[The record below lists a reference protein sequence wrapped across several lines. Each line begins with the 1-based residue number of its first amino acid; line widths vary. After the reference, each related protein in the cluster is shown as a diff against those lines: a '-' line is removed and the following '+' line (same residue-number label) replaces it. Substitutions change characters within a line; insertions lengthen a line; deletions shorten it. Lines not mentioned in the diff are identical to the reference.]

1 MLNIKSQMFNS
12 KVLVWSLIAA
22 AFIGPGTVATAA
34 KAGSQGGWYY
44 LVFVALAAVAGL
56 LLMEMVARL
65 TLVSGQSL
73 GQVLGRKGRWLGV
86 LCFGAVLLGCMAYQ
100 SGNLLGALGGVQL
113 VLPVEK
119 NWVIGIGAIASL
131 VLWPGES
138 RKIARALA
146 GVVALMGLVFVVAAT
161 ILLFGDHSLAG
172 QGEITTATIIGLV
185 GTTIVPYNFFLA
197 AGLGRGESLTDMR
210 RGLFAS
216 FVVGAL
222 ITGSIVLVGSL
233 APSFSGFDDLART
246 LDAGFGDGGAMILG
260 IGLFAAGFS
269 SAVTAP
275 LAAALAGR
283 ELLAGANGKS
293 FGPRGVWFRVIWVAV
308 LGVGLSVA
316 LLDLDMVTVI
326 LAAQI
331 ANGLLLPFIA
341 AIVLVLANDRRLLGD
356 RVNAWW
362 QNGLGFLI
370 AAFLAQKNAALLL
383 GVLEENWG
391 MQTPTWTDFLV
402 AGIYGLVVLW
412 LMNRIRTSGPVA
424 NSNNKPV
431 K

>member
-1 MLNIKSQMFNS
+1 MFNS

-34 KAGSQGGWYY
+34 RAGSQGGWYY
-44 LVFVALAAVAGL
+44 LGFVVLAAVAGL

-73 GQVLGRKGRWLGV
+73 GHILGRNGRWLGW

-113 VLPVEK
+113 MVPAQKYWVLP
-119 NWVIGIGAIASL
+119 IGALALL

-146 GVVALMGLVFVVAAT
+146 GVVALMGVVFVVTAT
-161 ILLFGDHSLAG
+161 ILVFGEQPLAG
-172 QGEITTATIIGLV
+172 QATVTTATIIGLV

-197 AGLGRGESLTDMR
+197 AGLGRGETLADMR
-210 RGLFAS
+210 RGLLAS
-216 FVVGAL
+216 FVVGAF

-233 APSFSGFDDLART
+233 SSSFTGFDDLART
-246 LDAGFGDGGAMILG
+246 LGAMFGDGGAMILG

-283 ELLAGANGKS
+283 ELLAGNNAAS
-293 FGPRGVWFRVIWVAV
+293 FGPRGVWFRVIWIAV
-308 LGVGLSVA
+308 LTVGLSVA

-362 QNGLGFLI
+362 QNGLGFVI
-370 AAFLAQKNAALLL
+370 ATFLAQKNAALLL
-383 GVLEENWG
+383 GILEAKREV
-391 MQTPTWTDFLV
+391 QTPDWSALAI
-402 AGIYGLVVLW
+402 AGFYGLILFYFMYR
-412 LMNRIRTSGPVA
+412 LRTSSPAVT
-424 NSNNKPV
+424 
-431 K
+431 